1 MQRRSE
7 SRLSA
12 PRRHQRVVSVARR
25 RPSTPGIDGLLLVD
39 KPSGPTSHDVVAKV
53 RRLAGQPR
61 IGHGGTLDPFA
72 TGLLVL
78 LLGKSTRLAELHLG
92 GPKRYRATFSFG
104 GATTTDDL
112 DGERIVAA
120 GRPPTRA
127 TVEALLPRFRG
138 ALEQIPP
145 SHSAIRL
152 DGARAYELAR
162 AGEIVQLAPRAV
174 EVRRFDM
181 TNWDESRA
189 DEPLMEAD
197 LEVSSGTYVRALARD
212 LGAAAG
218 SGAHLVALRRVG
230 SGRFDVAGAHSLESI
245 AVAARERRLAT
256 LLLPLDAGLD
266 DIPALE
272 VGRAAIPLLADGAA
286 IHGAELSL
294 RPNGLL
300 DGDLVRLIAAGELLA
315 LARATATGAQ
325 PERVF
330 VDPPSIRARHEAR
343 RP

>member
-1 MQRRSE
+1 M
-7 SRLSA
+7 
-12 PRRHQRVVSVARR
+12 ARR

-78 LLGKSTRLAELHLG
+78 LLGKATRLAGLHLG
-92 GPKRYRATFSFG
+92 GAKHYHATFSFG

-112 DGERIVAA
+112 DGERLGTA
-120 GRPPTRA
+120 GAPPTRA
-127 TVEALLPRFRG
+127 TVESLLPRFRG

-145 SHSAIRL
+145 SHSAKRL
-152 DGARAYELAR
+152 DGVRAYELAR
-162 AGEIVQLAPRAV
+162 AGEIVELAPRAV
-174 EVRRFDM
+174 EVRRFEL
-181 TNWDESRA
+181 TSWDDSRA

-197 LEVSSGTYVRALARD
+197 LEVSSGTYIRALARD

-230 SGRFDVAGAHSLESI
+230 SGDFNVGAAHSMESI
-245 AVAARERRLAT
+245 ALAAGERRLAD

-266 DIPALE
+266 GIPALE
-272 VGRAAIPLLADGAA
+272 VATAALPLLADGATMNSA
-286 IHGAELSL
+286 QLSP
-294 RPNGLL
+294 RPSGLL
-300 DGDLVRLIAAGELLA
+300 DGELVRLVAAGELVA

-330 VDPPSIRARHEAR
+330 IDARSEDARSEA
-343 RP
+343 PLP